1 MATLYIREF
10 ETIPLIGNS
19 GAQIWA
25 EPGTADQTIAL
36 SGSSQSVTLNAKTKY
51 VMMSNDAIY
60 SYQVAGPG
68 GTATATTS
76 MMRIPADN
84 IISFSVPVGGA
95 KIAAITNT

>member
-10 ETIPLIGNS
+10 ETMPVIAGN

-25 EPGTADQTIAL
+25 EPGTANQTITL
-36 SGSSQSVTLNAKTKY
+36 SGSSQSITLNVKTRY
-51 VMMSNDAIY
+51 VMLGNDAIY
-60 SYQVAGPG
+60 SYHVADSG

-76 MMRIPADN
+76 MMRIAADN
-84 IISFSVPVGGA
+84 LISFSVPVGGA